1 MSDASQLYKHLEER
15 MKRLADLNAAAAV
28 LQWDQETHIPAMSFE
43 ARAKHLSGLL
53 SFAHDYFTDEQTGR
67 LLNSLMER
75 CDKLGDVEARSVK
88 RLFKDYERK
97 TRLPA
102 SLIEKISLQVSQTF
116 MIWDAEKKNKA
127 AKNYFSALDTLL
139 NLKKEEAHLL
149 SENGSIYTCMLEEYE
164 PGMTEERLDTI
175 FEQLLPGLKPLYEK
189 ALDDWKGDAS
199 YWDGFGPDE
208 QWKITLDIAQL
219 CGFNFEK
226 GRQDISS
233 HPFTIGIC
241 PDDVRIT
248 TRINPNDLSVALWS
262 TIHEAG
268 HAIYEQGLDMT
279 HHGMPLSEAASLGI
293 HESQSRLW
301 ENNVGRSKA
310 FWELIYPR
318 IAKYKNGPKSNFNA
332 HACYINSNRLQPG
345 LIRTEADEISY
356 HFHIYIRYI
365 IEKQLVSGEL
375 SVSNLR
381 DAWNALYRKWLGI
394 EPTHDGEGILQDVHW
409 AHGSFGYF
417 PTYTLGSIYASQFY
431 DAAFAQIGISKG
443 KITPETL
450 LQLRMWLNE
459 NVFTYG
465 RTLDS
470 EEICRKATGQGI
482 HVDCFLKYISD
493 KYVHQF

>member
-1 MSDASQLYKHLEER
+1 MNAASQLYMQLEER
-15 MKRLADLNAAAAV
+15 MKRLADLNAAAAL

-53 SFAHDYFTDEQTGR
+53 SFAHKYFIDNETGR
-67 LLNSLMER
+67 LLDGLMER
-75 CDKLGDVEARSVK
+75 CDNLKEIEARSVK
-88 RLFKDYERK
+88 RLHKDYQRK
-97 TRLPA
+97 TRLPS
-102 SLIEKISLQVSQTF
+102 SLIEKISLQTSQTF
-116 MIWDAEKKNKA
+116 MIWDAEKKKNA
-127 AKNYFSALDTLL
+127 AQNYFSALDELL
-139 NLKKEEAHLL
+139 HLKMEEAHLL
-149 SENGSIYTCMLEEYE
+149 SESGSVYTSMLEDYE
-164 PGMTEERLDTI
+164 PGMTEERLDTL
-175 FEQLLPGLKPLYEK
+175 FDQLLQGLKPLYEK
-189 ALDDWKGDAS
+189 ALDAWKGNDN
-199 YWDGFGPDE
+199 YWDGFRPDD
-208 QWKITLDIAQL
+208 QWKITLDVAEL

-262 TIHEAG
+262 TIHETG
-268 HAIYEQGLDMT
+268 HAIYEQGLNMA

-318 IAKYKNGPKSNFNA
+318 IEAYKNAPENNFNL
-332 HACYINSNRLQPG
+332 HKCYINSNKLHPG

-356 HFHIYIRYI
+356 HFHVFIRYN
-365 IEKQLVSGEL
+365 IEKQLISGAL
-375 SVSNLR
+375 KTSNLR
-381 DAWNALYRKWLGI
+381 DAWNALYGKWLGI

-417 PTYTLGSIYASQFY
+417 PTYTLGSIYASQFFE
-431 DAAFAQIGISKG
+431 AACAQLGISKE
-443 KITPETL
+443 KMTTETL
-450 LQLRMWLNE
+450 MQLRMWLSK

-470 EEICRKATGQGI
+470 EEICLKATGQGI
-482 HVDCFLKYISD
+482 NVDCFLKYISD
-493 KYVHQF
+493 KYVHHS